1 MYARSPHAHP
11 WLAILSLSVLLSCGG
26 QAIVPGDDTDPKNP
40 SKDAGSEQDG
50 AVGGSG
56 GTSGT
61 GGVGGEAATDG
72 TGVGG
77 SSPECPPLPYC
88 NWCHGDTVYDE
99 KGCAIGYVCANG
111 ADPCNT
117 PPCSS
122 TESCPPNQHCG
133 ADDLCWD
140 ADCGKMICGE
150 SIGGSVQTCECSWSC
165 SDGNSYQFFCEA
177 SASGISCNCFINGS
191 NVAGCG
197 TGGSGGGLPDD
208 LCSVGESC
216 CAFPQ

>member
-1 MYARSPHAHP
+1 MLTHGLPSFRCRCCCLAADKPSCPVTTPTRKTHRKTPGASKMAP
-11 WLAILSLSVLLSCGG
+11 WAAPVGPAEPAALAVRLPRTERVWEVLLPS
-26 QAIVPGDDTDPKNP
+26 VP
-40 SKDAGSEQDG
+40 
-50 AVGGSG
+50 
-56 GTSGT
+56 
-61 GGVGGEAATDG
+61 
-72 TGVGG
+72 
-77 SSPECPPLPYC
+77 L
-88 NWCHGDTVYDE
+88 CHI
-99 KGCAIGYVCANG
+99 AIGAMVTRSTTKRVAPSVTF
-111 ADPCNT
+111 APTART
-117 PPCSS
+117 PAIPRPAAVRKAA
-122 TESCPPNQHCG
+122 PPNQHCG